1 MKESKMTDYSYANSS
16 AGGSDSGRRFGCWS
30 RADRKPWSI
39 LEIGAVLGGFVIFWP
54 LGIAA
59 LILKRRNGEIWKGA
73 SDMQG
78 PWTSWKSPRDAAE
91 HFKSNFAGC
100 SSSWKRHSWGGQ
112 GFSATGNQAFD
123 EYRKTK
129 LDELEA
135 LRRKLDEE
143 RAEFDTFLNKM
154 RKAKDAEEFDRFMAE
169 KNAPKTQD

>member
-1 MKESKMTDYSYANSS
+1 MNDYSYAN
-16 AGGSDSGRRFGCWS
+16 ASGESRRFGCWHKAE
-30 RADRKPWSI
+30 RRPWSI
-39 LEIGAVLGGFVIFWP
+39 LEVGAVLGGFMIWWP
-54 LGIAA
+54 LGLAA
-59 LILKRRNGEIWKGA
+59 LLLKNRRGEMWKGA

-91 HFKSNFAGC
+91 HFRSNFGGG
-100 SSSWKRHSWGGQ
+100 WKRPNWGGQ
-112 GFSATGNQAFD
+112 GFSATGNHAFD
-123 EYRKTK
+123 DYRKTK

-169 KNAPKTQD
+169 KNAPSKS